1 MLVVINSLHM
11 IGKEEKVED
20 LKTMTV
26 TRKEVNPEPSDRFSE
41 ILEVKLDEA
50 NGAEVLWFH
59 GKIGTTRIKVI
70 GDTGAA
76 ANCCGGQI
84 YTLIMDKKLNP
95 KWIQKDIK
103 TRVLGANGAALE
115 VLGEIEIT
123 LTLNKRTSQLG
134 LC

>member
-26 TRKEVNPEPSDRFSE
+26 TRKEVYPEPSDRFSE

-59 GKIGTTRIKVI
+59 GHWGR
-70 GDTGAA
+70 
-76 ANCCGGQI
+76 
-84 YTLIMDKKLNP
+84 
-95 KWIQKDIK
+95 
-103 TRVLGANGAALE
+103 
-115 VLGEIEIT
+115 
-123 LTLNKRTSQLG
+123 S
-134 LC
+134 